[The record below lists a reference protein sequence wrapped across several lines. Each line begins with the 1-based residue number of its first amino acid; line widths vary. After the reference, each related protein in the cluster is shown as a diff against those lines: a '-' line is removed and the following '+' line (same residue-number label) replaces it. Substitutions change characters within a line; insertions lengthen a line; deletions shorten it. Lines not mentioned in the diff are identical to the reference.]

1 MWNRLLPC
9 GQIKYSKGL
18 EMKKVI
24 IGVLLGLGFTLSVFA
39 QSAPSPVNDSIPTL
53 PKVWT
58 GVAGDTSIGAISRK
72 NPLHYM
78 HVGEASQVKGWNTYD
93 SPATLTIL
101 KQEGRHLDLEFKN
114 PKYQINEV
122 GTLSVDGKQIQITSK
137 EATGLFTIEG
147 DKITGCGTSRGTN
160 GLFGHWLGSYSAWC
174 DEYTVGTTPAA
185 PSTQVVATL
194 PKVWTG
200 FYSSTS
206 LGAANKHN
214 PNHEANIGKDK
225 SVKGLNTYEGPPRTI
240 TFIRQEGRHVEFLWK
255 SSRSESKFIGMLSAD
270 GKQMAVSSGSSTGIW
285 NIAEGKISGCGVSR
299 GSDGSFTHWF
309 NNYQAY
315 CVDFLAG
322 TIPPEFPQQVVTI
335 PKEWKGT
342 FTLTAEGAPNVL
354 NPWHRSN
361 VGQAKEVKGW
371 NAYDSVAVITLQRQ
385 TGRHL
390 ELLMQAGKFQ
400 NTFVGTLSSDGK
412 QLQMVS
418 NNAAYLL
425 SIVGEKIS
433 GCGVAR
439 GIDQTFS
446 HWLNSYVA
454 FCYEF
459 TAIK

>member
-1 MWNRLLPC
+1 MN
-9 GQIKYSKGL
+9 KA
-18 EMKKVI
+18 I
-24 IGVLLGLGFTLSVFA
+24 IAVLLGLGVSLSVLA
-39 QSAPSPVNDSIPTL
+39 QSAPPAVSSDAVPIL

-72 NPLHYM
+72 NPLHYL
-78 HVGEASQVKGWNTYD
+78 HVGEANQVKGWNKYD

-122 GTLSVDGKQIQITSK
+122 GTLSADGKQIQITSK

-214 PNHEANIGKDK
+214 PKHETNVGKDK
-225 SVKGLNTYEGPPRTI
+225 SVKGLNTNDEPRTI
-240 TFIRQEGRHVEFLWK
+240 TFIRQEGRHVEFVWK
-255 SSRSESKFIGMLSAD
+255 SSRSESRFIGMLSAD
-270 GKQMAVSSGSSTGIW
+270 GKQMQVSSGSSAGIW

-309 NNYQAY
+309 NNYQAF
-315 CVDFLAG
+315 CLDFIAG
-322 TIPPEFPQQVVTI
+322 TSPSVPPQDAPTL
-335 PKEWKGT
+335 PKEWRG
-342 FTLTAEGAPNVL
+342 TLTNTSIGAQTPN
-354 NPWHRSN
+354 NPNH
-361 VGQAKEVKGW
+361 AKAPKGW
-371 NAYDSVAVITLQRQ
+371 NIVDEARTLTVLRQ
-385 TGRHL
+385 EGRHL
-390 ELLMQAGKFQ
+390 EFLLKSPRGEWKYI
-400 NTFVGTLSSDGK
+400 GTLSQDGK
-412 QLQMVS
+412 QLQMAS
-418 NNAAYLL
+418 
-425 SIVGEKIS
+425 KIHDLPMTISGSTMS
-433 GCGVAR
+433 GCGSAR
-439 GIDQTFS
+439 GGDGTFS
-446 HWLNSYVA
+446 HWINSYSAYCFEYSAV
-454 FCYEF
+454 
-459 TAIK
+459 K